1 MKLVPSNHN
10 HDTARRVYWRVEGSL
25 LEFPTVRPIA
35 FFTWNAQ
42 TFTARWVR
50 RGLALLMA
58 VLRPF
63 LYAINRTFATRVVH
77 TVLRGISRDRL
88 DLLGEEYFKYELQPY
103 LKPDGVRELK
113 ALADTGAN
121 VVLVSHGLEH
131 VMRPLARHLGVRWV
145 IANRMEF
152 RDGTATGRL
161 LEPVIRPR
169 GFLARIRGS
178 GADGRRDAAWLALD
192 LGLRSAGAL
201 HAAVVPAERQGSALQ
216 RPIVNYNGHRP
227 AGPLSVRKALAG
239 KQVMLIGVTGFIGKV
254 WLVNTLMDLPEI
266 GRIYLLIRR
275 QKSNPALRRFEKL
288 VEDSPVFDPL
298 YERYGAN
305 LAQFLG
311 ERVEVVEGDVTQ
323 AGLGLAPA
331 VGERLRK
338 NLDLVV
344 NSSGLT
350 DFNPDLRDALTTNV
364 DAAVH
369 VLDFVRKSDHAGL
382 LHLSTCYVAGARDG
396 RVSEKLRPNYH
407 PLGGPEFDAERE
419 WRALQELIRS
429 AEAEAESPE
438 VTAELTNQALG
449 KEHAAKDLQG
459 AALENQIRKNRV
471 RWLRNY
477 LTEAGSRRAQELGW
491 PNTYTLTKSLAESLI
506 HKHGAGLPIAL
517 VRPAIVE
524 TSVRKPFLGWNEG
537 INTSASLSYL
547 LGTYFR
553 QLPSNERK
561 RLDIIPV
568 DSVCAG
574 MTLIAAAIIERRH
587 EPVYQLATSVTN
599 PCDMGRSI
607 ELTSLA
613 HRKHYRAQEGLES
626 WLRLR
631 FDAIAV
637 SKERY
642 QRMSAPAQ
650 KAIVKSIQR
659 VMSPLPLRKPP
670 LARAERSLERV
681 EKLIQLFEPFILLN
695 EHDFVADNVER
706 LSQALVPEERGDF
719 GYGAGAIDW
728 WEYWINIH
736 IPALRKWTYPLIE
749 GRPLEARPAR
759 SFPLSK
765 APEQGETVNTG
776 TNGATWRYS

>member
-1 MKLVPSNHN
+1 VEQSNHN
-10 HDTARRVYWRVEGSL
+10 TGPASWVYWRVEGSL
-25 LEFPTVRPIA
+25 LELTTVRPVA

-42 TFTARWVR
+42 KFTERWLR
-50 RGLALLMA
+50 RGLVLLMA

-63 LYAINRTFATRVVH
+63 LYATNRAFATRVVH

-88 DLLGEEYFKYELQPY
+88 DLFGEEYFKYELEPH
-103 LKPDGVRELK
+103 LKAAGVRQLKELV
-113 ALADTGAN
+113 DSGAK
-121 VVLVSHGLEH
+121 VVLVSQGLAQ
-131 VMRPLARHLGVRWV
+131 VMQPLARHLGVHWV

-152 RDGTATGRL
+152 HDGMATGRL
-161 LEPVIRPR
+161 LDPVIRPR
-169 GFLARIRGS
+169 GVFARIGEG
-178 GADGRRDAAWLALD
+178 GADGRREAARLALD

-201 HAAVVPAERQGSALQ
+201 HAAVVPAARQMARQ
-216 RPIVNYNGHRP
+216 ERPIVHFDRHRP
-227 AGPLSVRKALAG
+227 FETLSVRQALRG
-239 KQVMLIGVTGFIGKV
+239 KNVLLIGVTGFIGKV
-254 WLVNTLMDLPEI
+254 WLVNTLMDLPEL

-275 QKSNPALRRFEKL
+275 QKSTPAERRFERL
-288 VEDSPVFDPL
+288 VEESPVFDPL
-298 YERYGAN
+298 YARYRGN
-305 LAQFLG
+305 LPGFLR
-311 ERVEVVEGDVTQ
+311 ERVEVVEGDVCQ
-323 AGLGLAPA
+323 EGLGLAPRVA
-331 VGERLRK
+331 EALGSQ
-338 NLDLVV
+338 LDLVI

-350 DFNPDLRDALTTNV
+350 DFNPDLRDALATNV

-369 VLDFVRKSDHAGL
+369 ILDFVRKSDHAGL

-396 RVSEKLRPNYH
+396 RVGERLRPNYT
-407 PLGGPEFDAERE
+407 PAGLKDFDAERE
-419 WRALQELIRS
+419 WRALHAFVKNAEQKAES
-429 AEAEAESPE
+429 AE
-438 VTAELTNQALG
+438 VTEELRQQARE

-459 AALENQIRKNRV
+459 AALENQVRKNRV

-477 LTEAGSRRAQELGW
+477 LTEAGTKRAQELGW

-506 HKHGAGLPIAL
+506 HSQGAGLPVAV

-524 TSVRKPFLGWNEG
+524 TSIERPFLGWNEG

-568 DSVCAG
+568 DAVCGG
-574 MTLIAAAIIERRH
+574 MTLVAAAIVERRNQA
-587 EPVYQLATSVTN
+587 VYQLATSVSN

-607 ELTSLA
+607 ELTSLG

-637 SKERY
+637 SKQRY
-642 QRMSAPAQ
+642 RRLSAPAQ
-650 KAIVKSIQR
+650 IAIIKSIQR
-659 VMSPLPLRKPP
+659 IMSPLPLRKPP
-670 LARAERSLERV
+670 LARAERNLERV

-695 EHDFVADNVER
+695 EHDFVADNVEK
-706 LSQALVPEERGDF
+706 LSQALVEEEKRDF
-719 GYGAGAIDW
+719 AYTTRAIDW

-759 SFPLSK
+759 RFELG
-765 APEQGETVNTG
+765 AAEERGETVKTG